1 MAGTSPKGSLRDF
14 DYIDDA
20 GNKWGVR
27 LDESNTL
34 LVNPSGDVGA
44 CTATQRAPK
53 NMKLRK
59 VKVTDITGDVKR
71 ECIVLKLAT
80 FAAITGATNYTIAST
95 DPNGGTVVAPEL
107 KTPEKVRNII
117 KNFDTGKTD
126 GTNP

>member
-1 MAGTSPKGSLRDF
+1 MAGTDPKGSLRDF

-20 GNKWGVR
+20 GNTWGVR
-27 LDESNTL
+27 LDESNTR
-34 LVNPSGDVGA
+34 LVNPSGDCGA
-44 CTATQRAPK
+44 CTAAQRAPK

-59 VKVTDITGDVKR
+59 IKVTDVTGAVKR

-80 FAAITGATNYTIAST
+80 FAAITGATNYTIAAT
-95 DPNGGTVVAPEL
+95 DPNSGTVVAPEL
-107 KTPEKVRNII
+107 KTPEKTRNII